1 MEIHRPKAI
10 HGLRELAKEIAI
22 IVVGV
27 LIALGAEQAVE
38 ALHWAHLVAD
48 AEDAMRVELR
58 HGERDAYYRL
68 AIRPCAVAQLDGI
81 ERALAASR
89 DRGTPVAAI
98 APYRRPR
105 RPWQSDAWDS
115 ARALQI
121 TGHMPTAR
129 LSAWSQAYFFAEVLH
144 ATQPQERAALSEI
157 NTLTLNA
164 GRLQPAERDRLYG
177 ALVRARAADRHGPGR
192 LAADPARQGAGP
204 SAVVGREGRRA
215 RLGARWFR
223 GLRRGAGHGPGAALG
238 AHSVRNFWG
247 SMVWART
254 LPLGAL

>member
-38 ALHWAHLVAD
+38 ALHWAHRVAD

-177 ALVRARAADRHGPGR
+177 ALVRARELLTDM
-192 LAADPARQGAGP
+192 D
-204 SAVVGREGRRA
+204 
-215 RLGARWFR
+215 LGGWLLIQR
-223 GLRRGAGHGPGAALG
+223 GKALG
-238 AHSVRNFWG
+238 LQLSSAEKAAELAS
-247 SMVWART
+247 ARDGF
-254 LPLGAL
+254 GACAAAPDMGQAPH